1 MEYGQAPMTKGT
13 ADDPAVR
20 WQDHA
25 IKQLTFA
32 NNLLIALGI
41 AALGFGL
48 SLMLNSESTV
58 NWASNHM
65 FLYGLGFLLLSV
77 LSGILTALARLAKFR
92 ETARE
97 KRRAQNRDSGSKKKN
112 HVTRDPDKHPR
123 YGFYVQTVGF
133 FLGICLLA
141 ASIGLMYWDIPSW
154 AKTSEVVPNR
164 EPMTLAKVIGSIGLL
179 LDIVGVI
186 IIAFF
191 VRYDIYCDG
200 SSKVKPGE
208 RNRRRLGWVLILI
221 GFALQLIGLWL

>member
-1 MEYGQAPMTKGT
+1 MTKGT
-13 ADDPAVR
+13 PDDPAVR

-48 SLMLNSESTV
+48 NLVLDSESTV
-58 NWASNHM
+58 NWASEHM
-65 FLYGLGFLLLSV
+65 FLCGLGFLLLSV
-77 LSGILTALARLAKFR
+77 LSGIFTVLARLAKFR
-92 ETARE
+92 ETAQE
-97 KRRAQNRDSGSKKKN
+97 KRRTQNRDSGSEETN
-112 HVTRDPDKHPR
+112 DVTRDPNRRPR
-123 YGFYVQTVGF
+123 YGFYVQTAGF
-133 FLGICLLA
+133 FLGTCLLA
-141 ASIGLMYWDIPSW
+141 ASIGPMYWDIPSW
-154 AKTSEVVPNR
+154 AKASEVLPNR
-164 EPMTLAKVIGSIGLL
+164 GPMTLAKVFGSLGLL
-179 LDIVGVI
+179 LNIVGVV

-208 RNRRRLGWVLILI
+208 RIRRRLGWVLILI